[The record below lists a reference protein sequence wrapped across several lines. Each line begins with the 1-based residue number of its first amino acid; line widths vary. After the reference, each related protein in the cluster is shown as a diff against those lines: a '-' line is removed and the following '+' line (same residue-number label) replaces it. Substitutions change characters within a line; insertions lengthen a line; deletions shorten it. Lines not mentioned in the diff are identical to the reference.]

1 MTAPASAHREFAA
14 ALQVPTLSVPS
25 ALKGGGGHD
34 AERRFAVH
42 RNNFVVGLVDALAE
56 SFPVTQALV
65 GQAFFRGMARE
76 RVLAD
81 PPRSPLLTDYALGF
95 ADFVAGFA
103 PAAVVPYLADVA
115 RIEALRIQAYHAAD
129 AVPLPGAAY
138 EGLLADPLRLGAAVL
153 RLHPACA
160 WFRSRYAAYS
170 IWNAHQTVSDM
181 SEARLD
187 SIDVDRP
194 EDVMVARPMLEVV
207 TTALPAGAA
216 RWLDA
221 LQGRQMLQ
229 EAFRLAHG
237 ADAQVDDGALFMLLI
252 QNGLA
257 IAIDKPTED

>member
-138 EGLLADPLRLGAAVL
+138 EGLLADPEQHFHISSEFKGDGGIGDIEFSVKEPDETDNVRLTGMALA
-153 RLHPACA
+153 
-160 WFRSRYAAYS
+160 SG
-170 IWNAHQTVSDM
+170 
-181 SEARLD
+181 D
-187 SIDVDRP
+187 S
-194 EDVMVARPMLEVV
+194 A
-207 TTALPAGAA
+207 
-216 RWLDA
+216 
-221 LQGRQMLQ
+221 
-229 EAFRLAHG
+229 
-237 ADAQVDDGALFMLLI
+237 
-252 QNGLA
+252 
-257 IAIDKPTED
+257 